1 MSQGATKKD
10 RAAHCFSLRK
20 VLAIGQTESQSFPSR
35 LTQPDDTVFGGS
47 YVYILTALPL
57 WTPRL

>member
-1 MSQGATKKD
+1 MSQSATKED
-10 RAAHCFSLRK
+10 RAAHCSSLTK
-20 VLAIGQTESQSFPSR
+20 GLAIDQTEGQSFPSG

-47 YVYILTALPL
+47 YVCILTALPL